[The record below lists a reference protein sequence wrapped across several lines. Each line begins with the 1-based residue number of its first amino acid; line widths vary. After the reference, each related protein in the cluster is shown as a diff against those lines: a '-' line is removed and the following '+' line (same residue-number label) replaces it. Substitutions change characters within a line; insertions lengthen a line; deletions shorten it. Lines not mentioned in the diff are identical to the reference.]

1 MSTDEVR
8 PSFLPEGYA
17 AVFLIGSG
25 QSANV
30 FLATY
35 EHKDEYALKML
46 KPDAR
51 RNPKLSAMFEREV
64 KLTLSLEHKNVVK
77 AREGEATGERA
88 YMALEFYPKNL
99 DTLLV
104 EESMIP
110 LEQAYKIILGVAS
123 GLAYVHKQNVLH
135 RDIKPANVFLDH
147 DGTPKLADFGTGIY
161 QNEQQDERAGT
172 VYYMPPEIFLG
183 EPSSVQSDIYSL
195 GVLAYEVL
203 THRRPFDGD
212 DYENVKNAH
221 LFSVA
226 DNPSRHREGL
236 DKRLNKVFAK
246 VLAKE
251 PIERYK
257 TVAEFGKAFQAAIS
271 SQAAST
277 NDEPDVGRGS
287 APRPQVGRGSRNS
300 AAQSGQQAGRPANR
314 PQSGKPNS
322 SKPQPERGG
331 LLGKW
336 FNRKK

>member
-1 MSTDEVR
+1 MSTDDEVR

-17 AVFLIGSG
+17 AMFLIGSG

-35 EHKDEYALKML
+35 EHQDEYALKML
-46 KPDAR
+46 KPAAR
-51 RNPKLSAMFEREV
+51 RDPKLLTMFEREV
-64 KLTLSLEHKNVVK
+64 KLTLALEHKNVVT

-99 DTLLV
+99 DTLLIEKDV
-104 EESMIP
+104 VP
-110 LEQAYKIILGVAS
+110 LEQAYQIILGVAS
-123 GLAYVHKQNVLH
+123 GLAYVHKQNILH
-135 RDIKPANVFLDH
+135 RDIKPANVYLD
-147 DGTPKLADFGTGIY
+147 GEGVPKLADFGTGVY
-161 QNEQQDERAGT
+161 LNEHQEERAGT
-172 VYYMPPEIFLG
+172 VYYMAPEIFLG
-183 EPSSVQSDIYSL
+183 EPSSLQSDVYSL

-226 DNPSRHREGL
+226 DNPTRYREGL

-246 VLAKE
+246 VLAKD

-271 SQAAST
+271 SQDVSA
-277 NDEPDVGRGS
+277 DEEPVVGRAS
-287 APRPQVGRGSRNS
+287 AKRPMVGRGSRDSS
-300 AAQSGQQAGRPANR
+300 AAQRNQQAG
-314 PQSGKPNS
+314 KPTG
-322 SKPQPERGG
+322 KPQPNKPQADKQQGG
-331 LLGKW
+331 LLGKL

>member
-17 AVFLIGSG
+17 AMFLIGSG

-46 KPDAR
+46 KPTAR
-51 RNPKLSAMFEREV
+51 RDPKLSAMFEREV

-123 GLAYVHKQNVLH
+123 GLAYVHKQNIIH
-135 RDIKPANVFLDH
+135 RDIKPANVYLDN
-147 DGTPKLADFGTGIY
+147 DGVAKLADFGTGVY
-161 QNEQQDERAGT
+161 ANEQQDERAGT
-172 VYYMPPEIFLG
+172 VYYMAPEIFLG
-183 EPSSVQSDIYSL
+183 EPSSLQSDIYSL

-251 PIERYK
+251 PLERYK

-271 SQAAST
+271 TAEASSDDT
-277 NDEPDVGRGS
+277 TTVGRAAAKQPS
-287 APRPQVGRGSRNS
+287 VGRGSRGS
-300 AAQSGQQAGRPANR
+300 ATPTRQSTGRGAAK
-314 PQSGKPNS
+314 PQP
-322 SKPQPERGG
+322 SKPQTDKQQGG